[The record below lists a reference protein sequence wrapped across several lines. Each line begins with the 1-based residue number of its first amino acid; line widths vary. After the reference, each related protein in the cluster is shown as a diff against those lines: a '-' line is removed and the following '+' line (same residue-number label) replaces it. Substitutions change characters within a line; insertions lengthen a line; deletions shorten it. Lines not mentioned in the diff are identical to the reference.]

1 MSFDIE
7 DIPDI
12 ESAGRL
18 GRRPSADS
26 NVADAYPLHPTTPG
40 DLSGAVGVPAALR
53 LMDRFQARAFPSGS
67 EMVALGGGVPF
78 GGSYTTHSDCGG
90 FNYTP
95 TCNEACFGFDPAHMD
110 PFYCG
115 TCAEQSADPANNPPY
130 NWHFVGS
137 RGSIQYKDMEPDAC
151 NGRDAWKWTI
161 QGQCGNCQNSSVFRC
176 HDGYKKYP
184 SNNYWD
190 PTICQGIVACDGQL
204 TPCP

>member
-18 GRRPSADS
+18 GRRASADS
-26 NVADAYPLHPTTPG
+26 RVADAYPLHPTNPS
-40 DLSGAVGVPAALR
+40 DFFASIGVPVALR
-53 LMDRFQARAFPSGS
+53 LVDRLQARVFPSS
-67 EMVALGGGVPF
+67 SDIVALASF
-78 GGSYTTHSDCGG
+78 GGSYTTHSNCGG
-90 FNYTP
+90 FDYGA
-95 TCNEACFGFDPAHMD
+95 TCNEACFGFAPHHMD
-110 PFYCG
+110 PFYCA
-115 TCAEQSADPANNPPY
+115 TCDEQAADPANNPSY

-137 RGSIQYKDMEPDAC
+137 RGQIQYKDMEPDAC

-161 QGQCGNCQNSSVFRC
+161 EGPCGNCQQSSVYRC

-184 SNNYWD
+184 NNSYWD
-190 PTICQGIVACDGQL
+190 PTICQGLVACDGTL